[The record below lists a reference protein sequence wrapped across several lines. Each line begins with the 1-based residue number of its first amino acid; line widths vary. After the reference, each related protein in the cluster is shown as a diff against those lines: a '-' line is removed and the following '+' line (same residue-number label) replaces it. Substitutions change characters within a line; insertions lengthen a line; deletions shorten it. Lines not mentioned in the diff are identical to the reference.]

1 MIAVF
6 KISLTLCISICRAF
20 GQIGKWGW
28 GGSQRKEGDGWLVVI
43 YKHSVLW
50 LPFPRLKL
58 QNRLVTHYFFM
69 PAFSLRFSY
78 MCVHTL
84 KASQHSPLFS
94 HTLNHT
100 HKKHTRARTHT
111 YTPSAC
117 IHTPR
122 LSLATELPL
131 QWDHHFRN
139 KAARFKSPV
148 LTILNIL

>member
-20 GQIGKWGW
+20 GQIGTWGW

-43 YKHSVLW
+43 YKHCVLW

-100 HKKHTRARTHT
+100 HKKHTRAHTHT
-111 YTPSAC
+111 
-117 IHTPR
+117 H
-122 LSLATELPL
+122 PL
-131 QWDHHFRN
+131 HVFTHPG
-139 KAARFKSPV
+139 SPW
-148 LTILNIL
+148 LLNCHCSEITTLGTRQPGLRAQS